1 MNKRKQLILIN
12 PLIARI
18 LLSDHWII
26 NLVTLVKFNHWEEL
40 FQSVDTAKCMT
51 LSLMSTIYADSMF
64 NPLTYPRFTH
74 LVKLDLTGN
83 AIFNLENLAFID
95 AVNL

>member
-1 MNKRKQLILIN
+1 
-12 PLIARI
+12 
-18 LLSDHWII
+18 
-26 NLVTLVKFNHWEEL
+26 
-40 FQSVDTAKCMT
+40 MT